1 MLTDIHKG
9 SDKDSL
15 KEVDGREGDTLRR
28 VEILTG
34 SGRRRRWSDE
44 AKTRIVA
51 ESFEP
56 DVSVSAVARRYDLSS
71 GLLFLWRRQFAGR
84 RPGRVA
90 PEPDFVPVTIAP
102 AANASDERAPASITI
117 EIGDIRIKVAGR
129 VDGATLREV
138 MMAIRTS
145 R

>member
-15 KEVDGREGDTLRR
+15 KEVDGGEGDTLRR
-28 VEILTG
+28 VEIFTG

-56 DVSVSAVARRYDLSS
+56 GVSVSAVARRYDLSS
-71 GLLFLWRRQFAGR
+71 GLLFLWRRQFAAR
-84 RPGRVA
+84 RLGRVA
-90 PEPDFVPVTIAP
+90 PEPDFVPVTIASP
-102 AANASDERAPASITI
+102 ANASDERTPASITI
-117 EIGDIRIKVAGR
+117 EIGDIRIKVAGH
-129 VDGATLREV
+129 VDGAALREV